1 MKKCVSLIVL
11 LALAAALLLSSCHG
25 ARGTTP
31 FETPDSF
38 DTSRNYEIMFW
49 AKNDTNNTQK
59 QVYSKAARDFE
70 SLYPNVKINIR
81 FYTDYKDIYNDAI
94 TNISTKT
101 TPNVC
106 ISYPD
111 HIATYMTGA
120 NVVVPL
126 NSLMSDAK
134 YGLGGSEVR
143 FDSVKK
149 EEIVSKFLEEC
160 AFGDTYYALPF
171 MRSTEACYINKDL
184 VEKLGYEVPDILT
197 WDYIWEVSE
206 KAAQKDENGLYINGQ
221 NVMIPFIYK
230 STDNMLI
237 TMLRQLGAGYSD
249 ASGGIKLFNDTTAE
263 VLKEISS
270 HAGTRAFSTFGISS
284 YPGNYLNAG
293 QCIFAIDSTAGATW
307 MGSDA
312 PLMDIHSSNV
322 VKFETVVR
330 TVPQYDTE
338 NPLMISQGPSICL
351 FNKDDKQEVL
361 ASWLF
366 MQFLLTNET
375 QINYSFTEGYV
386 PVTLK
391 AQNDPAYKDY
401 INYSGEPD
409 ELHYN
414 IKLEAARLLLD
425 NMENTFI
432 TPVFNGSASLRSAAT
447 YLVETS
453 AKAARR
459 GEERDDAFFADL
471 YRNAA
476 SMYHLLD
483 YSGSAA
489 PAIVLIATLCTAWAV
504 IIAVFIVQKVKKSKE

>member
-1 MKKCVSLIVL
+1 MKKCVSLVAL
-11 LALAAALLLSSCHG
+11 LALAAALILTSCHG
-25 ARGTTP
+25 ARGMTP
-31 FETPDSF
+31 FEMPESF
-38 DTSRNYEIMFW
+38 DTDRNYEITFW

-59 QVYSKAARDFE
+59 QVYSKAASDFE
-70 SLYPNVKINIR
+70 SLYPNIKVNIR
-81 FYTDYKDIYNDAI
+81 FYTDYNEIYKDAI
-94 TNISTKT
+94 TNIATET

-126 NSLMSDAK
+126 NSLINDAK
-134 YGLGGSEVR
+134 YGMGGSEVR

-149 EEIVSKFLEEC
+149 EEIVPKFLEEC

-184 VEKLGYEVPDILT
+184 VEKLGYEIPDILT
-197 WDYIWEVSE
+197 WDFIWEVSE
-206 KAAQKDENGLYINGQ
+206 KALQKDENGLYVNGQ

-230 STDNMLI
+230 SSDNMLI

-249 ASGGIKLFNDTTAE
+249 PSGSIKIFNDATTG

-270 HAGTRAFSTFGISS
+270 HAGTRAFSTFTISS
-284 YPGNYLNAG
+284 YPGNHFNAG
-293 QCIFAIDSTAGATW
+293 RCIFALDSTAGATW
-307 MGSDA
+307 IGSDA
-312 PLMDIHSSNV
+312 PLMDIHSSDV
-322 VKFETVVR
+322 VSFETVVR
-330 TVPQYDTE
+330 PVPQYDTE
-338 NPLMISQGPSICL
+338 NPRMISQGPSICL

-409 ELHYN
+409 DLHYK
-414 IKLEAARLLLD
+414 IKLEASRLLLD
-425 NMENTFI
+425 NMDNTFI
-432 TPVFNGSASLRSAAT
+432 TPVFNGSASLRSAAG
-447 YLVETS
+447 YLVDSS

-459 GEERDDAFFADL
+459 GETQDDEFFGKL
-471 YRNAA
+471 YRDAA
-476 SMYHLLD
+476 AMYHISE
-483 YSGSAA
+483 YPSSIV
-489 PAIVLIATLCTAWAV
+489 PAVILIATLCTAWAA